1 MKQKLH
7 LGCGAIILPDYVNVD
22 SAKLTGVDVVH
33 DLRTFPWPFEDQSF
47 EEVIL
52 VNILEHLP
60 SVVMA
65 MEELHRITRPDGR
78 IMIRV
83 PYFNSWDASAD
94 PTHVHVFNESTFDFF
109 DPSTNLGKER
119 SYYSRARFQIT
130 LMGYF
135 VYFFRRQYLICRSK
149 EETKD
154 ILLPAP
160 YRIKVAHSAFV
171 KKFLPYLAHPLG
183 NIIRALHVE
192 LRRV

>member
-7 LGCGAIILPDYVNVD
+7 LGCGAIILPGYVNVD

-33 DLRTFPWPFEDQSF
+33 DLGDFPWPFEDQSF

-60 SVVMA
+60 SVVRA
-65 MEELHRITRPDGR
+65 MEELHRITKPDGR

-109 DPSTNLGKER
+109 DPGTKLGEER
-119 SYYSRARFQIT
+119 SYYSKARFRIDRV
-130 LMGYF
+130 GYF
-135 VYFFRRQYLICRSK
+135 VYVLRKQYLICGGDSRN
-149 EETKD
+149 
-154 ILLPAP
+154 ILLPTP
-160 YRIKVAHSAFV
+160 YRIQLFRSAFV
-171 KKFLPYLAHPLG
+171 KKFLPYLAHPLS

-192 LRRV
+192 LTRL